1 MVLTEGHPETAGPLE
16 KLARAAADEKLP
28 PLDAWQPAV
37 QKDMGLRISR
47 DGAWHYL
54 GSPIARPSLVRLL
67 SRVMKREGED
77 FFLVSPVEKLRIEV
91 EDAPFLAVELECA
104 GESQSQRLVFRTN
117 VDDVVIAGKAHPI
130 WVNEDPISGAP
141 SPYIEVR
148 DGLWALIN
156 RAVYYELAERVVP
169 SPNTPGQWGVFS
181 EGCFFELGSVD
192 ASDCA

>member
-1 MVLTEGHPETAGPLE
+1 MVLTEVDPEMAGPLE

-67 SRVMKREGED
+67 SRVMKREGKD

-156 RAVYYELAERVVP
+156 RAVYYELAERVMP

>member
-1 MVLTEGHPETAGPLE
+1 MVLTDVHPEAAGPLE
-16 KLARAAADEKLP
+16 KLARAAAGEKLP
-28 PLDAWQPAV
+28 PVNAWQPAV

-67 SRVMKREGED
+67 SRVMKREGEE
-77 FFLVSPVEKLRIEV
+77 FFLVSPAEKLRIEV

-117 VDDVVIAGKAHPI
+117 VDDAVIAGKAHPI
-130 WVNEDPISGAP
+130 WVNEDPLSGAP
-141 SPYIEVR
+141 APYIEVR

-156 RAVYYELAERVVP
+156 RSVYYELAERVIP
-169 SPNTPGQWGVFS
+169 SPNRPGQWGVFS